1 MSAFGAGTKKPDGPT
16 LDMPPGK
23 YPYSIKLPGK
33 PPQVELGADETLGLM
48 VRQSSEV
55 DATGTICSFLS

>member
-48 VRQSSEV
+48 VRQSFR
-55 DATGTICSFLS
+55 G